1 MLKCYNLLAEKQMG
15 RRALDMEKKIWEIKF
30 LSPPSV
36 FKHCKKCGKKTAFA
50 CSGQFRINAQRRY
63 LDIWLIYKCFN
74 CNAAWNATV
83 FSRISPQSIPA
94 ELLDGFCRNDE
105 ALAERYAMDIAFL
118 KGNGVEVELPK
129 YSVIGDS
136 FSPNEAVELEIK
148 TEYFLPVKVSSLI
161 RAKLHL
167 SQKEFSQ
174 LITSGIIQSIPTQ
187 DLQKCRLNGGVT
199 LIFNGRPPHLW

>member
-1 MLKCYNLLAEKQMG
+1 
-15 RRALDMEKKIWEIKF
+15 MEKKTWEIQV
-30 LSPPSV
+30 LSPPHIL
-36 FKHCKKCGKKTAFA
+36 KYCKKCGKKVEFT

-74 CNAAWNATV
+74 CNATWNATV

-94 ELLDGFCRNDE
+94 ELLDGFHSNDE

-118 KGNGVEVELPK
+118 RGNGVEVEPPK

-148 TEYFLPVKVSSLI
+148 TEYSLPVKVSSLI

-167 SQKEFSQ
+167 SQKEYSQ
-174 LITSGIIQSIPTQ
+174 LAASGIIQSIPTQ
-187 DLQKCRLNGGVT
+187 DLQKCRLNDGIT
-199 LIFNGRPPHLW
+199 LIFNGSPPHLW

>member
-1 MLKCYNLLAEKQMG
+1 
-15 RRALDMEKKIWEIKF
+15 MEKKIWEIQF

-50 CSGQFRINAQRRY
+50 CSGQFRINAQRRC
-63 LDIWLIYKCFN
+63 LDVWLIYKCIH
-74 CNAAWNATV
+74 CSATWNAAV
-83 FSRISPQSIPA
+83 FSRVSPQSIPA
-94 ELLDGFCRNDE
+94 ELLDGFHSNDE

-118 KGNGVEVELPK
+118 RGNGVEAAPPQ

-148 TEYFLPVKVSSLI
+148 TEHPLPVKVSSLI
-161 RAKLHL
+161 RTKLHL

-174 LITSGIIQSIPTQ
+174 LITSGIIQSIPNQ
-187 DLQKCRLNGGVT
+187 DLQKCRLNGGIT
-199 LIFNGRPPHLW
+199 LIFKGCPLYLW